1 MKCVILPEIL
11 VRNELHARHK
21 CQGQPG
27 LPDIRDRYIFPST
40 AQPGW
45 VQGNSPFYDSAVDR
59 GTLQSIQLERP
70 VLASGQHRDGRSVC
84 NGWIGLA
91 CISQEQPLQLFGA
104 WRGSQVT
111 DHDPD

>member
-1 MKCVILPEIL
+1 MRCVILPEIL
-11 VRNELHARHK
+11 AINGLHARHK

-40 AQPGW
+40 TLAGW
-45 VQGNSPFYDSAVDR
+45 VQRNSLFYGSAMDR

-70 VLASGQHRDGRSVC
+70 VLASGQHRRRRSVC
-84 NGWIGLA
+84 NGWMGLV
-91 CISQEQPLQLFGA
+91 CISQQQPLQLFGA
-104 WRGSQVT
+104 WGGRQVT